1 MSPDAYRTALD
12 DALREYERLT
22 ADRAALDVRIG
33 QLQQTIGM
41 LTRLCG
47 LSPTVPMG
55 LSDACRLVLRGAR
68 GPMTAIQVR
77 ERLEAIGI
85 MDPSKYANPLAV
97 IHTTLK
103 RLEESGEAW
112 ATEFDESNKTG
123 YQLMPSQTAIK
134 AGPVQPRVIVVR
146 ATPAPKTTPRRTGKG
161 SQK

>member
-1 MSPDAYRTALD
+1 MSPDAYRAALD
-12 DALREYERLT
+12 EALREYERLT
-22 ADRAALDVRIG
+22 AERGTLDARIG

-55 LSDACRLVLRGAR
+55 LTDACRLVLRGAR
-68 GPMTAIQVR
+68 SPMTAIQVR

-85 MDPSKYANPLAV
+85 FDPSKYANPLAV

-103 RLEESGEAW
+103 RFEESGEAW

-123 YQLMPSQTAIK
+123 YQLMPSQTR
-134 AGPVQPRVIVVR
+134 GPVSPLAIVVKDPD
-146 ATPAPKTTPRRTGKG
+146 AVKTTARRTGKG
-161 SQK
+161 GQK